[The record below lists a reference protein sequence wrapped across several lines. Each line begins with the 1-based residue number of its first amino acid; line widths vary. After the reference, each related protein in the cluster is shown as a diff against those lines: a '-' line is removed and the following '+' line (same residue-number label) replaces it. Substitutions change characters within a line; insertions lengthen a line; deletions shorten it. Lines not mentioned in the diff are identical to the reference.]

1 MKNKII
7 LILVGCSCMWMGCKK
22 SFLEHPST
30 SSVTLDNYYNSAAE
44 VNGST
49 GVLYNSVWLDW
60 YDKAFTSVGDV
71 LGGTVTGTNGNT
83 QYNSFWNF
91 NIVPT
96 DDLIK
101 ATWKSCYKTAGNAS
115 VLIQNFSQKKAKVS
129 DGAYLDLGIAEAKFI
144 RAFAYFYI
152 GRTFGDAPIVDNP
165 LDMTKEGGSLVPKYY
180 QKDVLRFAIEDLK
193 VSEQVLPDV
202 SYQPGRV
209 TKYSA
214 KALMAKIYLYLKDY
228 GNAKAK
234 AKEVM
239 DFASANPAV
248 IGLDDF
254 EKMFTSTAAN
264 NNKESLFALQWAYNL
279 GWNGGNR
286 WMSYAAP
293 QPLTKPGP
301 TNGNGYSSVI
311 PSLDLLNPVTG
322 WANND
327 RRRGWS
333 VMEHGFHKADWVND
347 NFPNGFTYDTVTT
360 QTTDYKILTGTR
372 SNILKYVVGPNRAA
386 EPVNGGG
393 GTSSSICTYLLRYSD
408 VLLIYAEAV
417 LAGGSSTGDAS
428 AIAAFNA
435 VHQRAGLL
443 PVSTITMDDILRE
456 RKCEFAF
463 EGDYWFDMQ
472 RQAFDASMQPVNF
485 AKTKQLVEAQERG
498 VYDGNKFLYSQKVQ
512 NLTVDK
518 LFLPI
523 PQDETVADPK
533 LLEGAV
539 PYY

>member
-1 MKNKII
+1 MKNKFI
-7 LILVGCSCMWMGCKK
+7 LILIVFGCTWTGCKK

-71 LGGTVTGTNGNT
+71 LGGTVTGTNGNS

-91 NIVPT
+91 NIIPT

-101 ATWKSCYKTAGNAS
+101 ATWKSCYKAAGNAS
-115 VLIQNFSQKKAKVS
+115 VLIQNFSQKKAKVA

-193 VSEQVLPDV
+193 VSEQILPDV
-202 SYQPGRV
+202 AYQPGRV

-228 GNAKAK
+228 TNAKAK
-234 AKEVM
+234 AQEVM
-239 DFASANPAV
+239 DFAAANPAV

-254 EKMFTSTAAN
+254 EKMFTSSSSN

-311 PSLDLLNPVTG
+311 PSLDLLNPSTG
-322 WANND
+322 FANND

-347 NFPNGFTYDTVTT
+347 NFPNGFTYDTVTI
-360 QTTDYKILTGTR
+360 QTTDYKIFTGTR

-417 LAGGSSTGDAS
+417 LAGGSSTADAG
-428 AIAAFNA
+428 AITAFNA
-435 VHQRAGLL
+435 VHQRAGML
-443 PVSTITMDDILRE
+443 PVSSITIDDILRE

-472 RQAFDASMQPVNF
+472 RQAFDANMQPVNF

-512 NLTVDK
+512 ALTVDK

>member
-1 MKNKII
+1 MKNKF
-7 LILVGCSCMWMGCKK
+7 LLLAVVCCCSWAGCKK
-22 SFLEHPST
+22 SFLEQTPA
-30 SSVTLDNYYNSAAE
+30 SSVTLENYYNTAAE

-49 GVLYNSVWLDW
+49 GVLYNSVWLEW
-60 YDKAFTSVGDV
+60 YDKAFTSVGDI

-91 NIVPT
+91 NIIST

-101 ATWKSCYKTAGNAS
+101 ATWKSCYKAAGNAS
-115 VLIQNFSQKKAKVS
+115 VLIQNFSQKKATVG

-144 RAFAYFYI
+144 RAFCYFYI

-165 LDMTKEGGSLVPKYY
+165 LDMTKEGGSLVPKYL

-193 VSEQVLPDV
+193 VAEVGLPDAP
-202 SYQPGRV
+202 YQPGRV
-209 TKYSA
+209 TKNSA

-228 GNAKAK
+228 ANAKIK
-234 AKEVM
+234 AQEVM
-239 DFASANPAV
+239 DFAAANPN
-248 IGLDDF
+248 ILGLTDF
-254 EKMFTSTAAN
+254 QQMFTSTASN
-264 NNKESLFALQWAYNL
+264 NNKESLFALQWAFDL

-301 TNGNGYSSVI
+301 TNGNGYSSII
-311 PSLDLLNPVTG
+311 PSIDVLDPTTG

-333 VMEHGFHKADWVND
+333 VMEHGFHRADWVND
-347 NFPNGFTYDTVTT
+347 NFPTGFTYDTVTI
-360 QTTDYKILTGTR
+360 QTTDFKVLTGTR
-372 SNILKYVVGPNRAA
+372 SNILKYVVGPNRTA

-393 GTSSSICTYLLRYSD
+393 GTSSSICTYLLRYAD
-408 VLLIYAEAV
+408 VLLIYAEAT
-417 LAGGSSTGDAS
+417 LAGGGSTSDPA

-435 VHQRAGLL
+435 VHQRAGML
-443 PVSTITMDDILRE
+443 PVSAITMDDILRE

-472 RQAFDASMQPVNF
+472 RQAFNADMQPVNI

-498 VYDGNKFLYSQKVQ
+498 VYDGNKVLNSQKVQ
-512 NLTVDK
+512 GFTVDK

-523 PQDETVADPK
+523 PLDETVADPK
-533 LLEGAV
+533 LLEAAI

>member
-1 MKNKII
+1 MKNKFI
-7 LILVGCSCMWMGCKK
+7 LILVVFSCTWAGCKK
-22 SFLEHPST
+22 SFLEKPAT
-30 SSVTLDNYYNSAAE
+30 SSVTLDNYYNTAAE

-49 GVLYNSVWLDW
+49 GVLYNSVWIDW

-91 NIVPT
+91 NIIPT

-101 ATWKSCYKTAGNAS
+101 ATWRSCYKAAGNSS
-115 VLIQNFSQKKAKVS
+115 VLIQNFNQKKGMVS
-129 DGAYLDLGIAEAKFI
+129 NSAYLDLGIAEAKFI
-144 RAFAYFYI
+144 RAYCYFYI

-165 LDMTKEGGSLVPKYY
+165 LDMTKEGGSLVPRYI

-193 VSEQVLPDV
+193 VAEQGLPDAA
-202 SYQPGRV
+202 YLPGRV

-214 KALMAKIYLYLKDY
+214 KALMSKIYLYLKDY
-228 GNAKAK
+228 ANAKAK
-234 AKEVM
+234 AQEVM
-239 DFASANPAV
+239 DFAAANPNV
-248 IGLDDF
+248 VGLGDF
-254 EKMFTSTAAN
+254 DKMFTSSAQN
-264 NNKESLFALQWAYNL
+264 NNKESLFALQWAYDL

-311 PSLDLLNPVTG
+311 PSLDLLNTTTG
-322 WANND
+322 WATND

-333 VMEHGFHKADWVND
+333 TMEQGFHRADWVND
-347 NFPNGFTYDTVTT
+347 NFPAGFTYDTVTT
-360 QTTDYKILTGTR
+360 QTTDFKVLTGTR
-372 SNILKYVVGPNRAA
+372 ANILKYVVGPNRAA

-417 LAGGSSTGDAS
+417 LAGAGSTSDAG

-443 PVSTITMDDILRE
+443 PVASITMDDILRE

-472 RQAFDASMQPVNF
+472 RQALDANMQPVNF

-498 VYDGNKFLYSQKVQ
+498 IYDGNKVLTSQKVQ

-533 LLEGAV
+533 LLEGAI

>member
-1 MKNKII
+1 MKNKFV
-7 LILVGCSCMWMGCKK
+7 LILAICSWSWAGCKK
-22 SFLEHPST
+22 SFLEQTPA
-30 SSVTLDNYYNSAAE
+30 SSVTLENYYNTAAE

-91 NIVPT
+91 NILST

-101 ATWKSCYKTAGNAS
+101 ATWKSCYKAAGNAS
-115 VLIQNFSQKKAKVS
+115 VLIQNFNQKKGLVS

-144 RAFAYFYI
+144 RAYCYFYI

-165 LDMTKEGGSLVPKYY
+165 LDMTKEGGSLVPRYY

-193 VSEQVLPDV
+193 VAEVGLPDAP
-202 SYQPGRV
+202 YQPGRV
-209 TKYSA
+209 SRYSA

-228 GNAKAK
+228 ANAKAK
-234 AKEVM
+234 AQEVM
-239 DFASANPAV
+239 DFAAANPNV
-248 IGLDDF
+248 IGLTDF
-254 EKMFTSTAAN
+254 ATMFTSTSAN
-264 NNKESLFALQWAYNL
+264 NNKESLFALQWSYDL

-301 TNGNGYSSVI
+301 TNGNGYSSII
-311 PSLDLLNPVTG
+311 PSLDLLNPATG

-327 RRRGWS
+327 RRRSWS
-333 VMEHGFHKADWVND
+333 VMEQGFHRADWVND
-347 NFPNGFTYDTVTT
+347 NFPAGFTYDTVTT
-360 QTTDYKILTGTR
+360 QTTDFKVLTGTR

-417 LAGGSSTGDAS
+417 LAGAGSTSDPA

-443 PVSTITMDDILRE
+443 PVSSITMDDILRE

-472 RQAFDASMQPVNF
+472 RQAFNADMQPVNF

-498 VYDGNKFLYSQKVQ
+498 VYDGNKVLTSQKVQ
-512 NLTVDK
+512 NLTVDR

-523 PQDETVADPK
+523 PLDETVADPK

>member
-1 MKNKII
+1 MKNKFI
-7 LILVGCSCMWMGCKK
+7 LILIVFSCTWTGCKK

-30 SSVTLDNYYNSAAE
+30 SAVTLDNYYNTAAE

-49 GVLYNSVWLDW
+49 GVLYNSVWIDW

-91 NIVPT
+91 NILPT

-101 ATWKSCYKTAGNAS
+101 ATWKSCYKAAGNAS
-115 VLIQNFSQKKAKVS
+115 VLIENFAQKKGKVS
-129 DGAYLDLGIAEAKFI
+129 DGAYLDLGIAEAKFL
-144 RAFAYFYI
+144 RAYCYFYI
-152 GRTFGDAPIVDNP
+152 GRTFGNAPIVDNP
-165 LDMTKEGGSLVPKYY
+165 LDMTKEGGSLVPRYY

-193 VSEQVLPDV
+193 VAELGLP
-202 SYQPGRV
+202 SSPYQPGRV
-209 TKYSA
+209 SKYSA
-214 KALMAKIYLYLKDY
+214 KGLMAKIYLYLKDY
-228 GNAKAK
+228 ANAKAK
-234 AKEVM
+234 AQEVI
-239 DFASANPAV
+239 DFAAANPGV

-254 EKMFTSTAAN
+254 EKMFTSSAGN
-264 NNKESLFALQWAYNL
+264 NNKESLFALQWAYDL

-301 TNGNGYSSVI
+301 TNGNGYSSII
-311 PSLDLLNPVTG
+311 PSLDMLNTTTG
-322 WANND
+322 WATND

-333 VMEHGFHKADWVND
+333 VMEQGFHRADWVND
-347 NFPNGFTYDTVTT
+347 NFPNGFIYDTTGTT
-360 QTTDYKILTGTR
+360 STTDFKIFTGTR

-386 EPVNGGG
+386 EVVNGGG

-417 LAGGSSTGDAS
+417 LAGGGSTSDAT
-428 AIAAFNA
+428 ALAAFNA

-443 PVSTITMDDILRE
+443 PVSSISMDDILRE

-472 RQAFDASMQPVNF
+472 RQAFDADMQPVNF
-485 AKTKQLVEAQERG
+485 AKTRLLVEAQERG
-498 VYDGNKFLYSQKVQ
+498 IYDANKVVTSQKAI
-512 NLTVDK
+512 LTIDH
-518 LFLPI
+518 LFLPV
-523 PQDETVADPK
+523 PQDETIADPK